1 MKKAEEEDDNININD
16 NIHGLIQVPPV
27 LRAIIDTPQFDRL
40 RGLRQLG
47 TAHYVFPGAKH
58 SRWEHS
64 LGVMHLAG
72 EMMDHLMK
80 KRPGC
85 ADETDKICVMMAG
98 LCHDLGHGPFSH
110 LWESFV
116 REAREGYKWLHEK
129 TSIDMLQFIIE
140 DNNLMP
146 VFQSYGLTEM
156 DITFVKELIYGP
168 FQQGSDDYIGRG
180 KEKFFLYEIVAN
192 KTNSIDVDKWDYML
206 RDDAAL
212 KIGVT
217 FNYKRFILNTDITE
231 DKKGGKRRLSLRDKE
246 ADSVK
251 EMFLDRA
258 RLHRKGYQHRTIK
271 IIDRMM
277 LDALLEAD
285 RHFTLTGPDGE
296 TFRLS
301 EACDNVQ
308 HFCQLTDEYTVRSL
322 QFSFI
327 PELAITR
334 NLLTRIT
341 TRNLYKL
348 VAVTDSVST
357 SVTFKDL
364 QTTLEEVL
372 QSYSNLVSGDLT
384 ILRKRVNMGMG
395 NSNPVEKVSFFDK
408 RGGTVVFTSDQLR
421 KDLPR
426 DFSYQSLLL
435 VCKKTDQESVR
446 EAREVFQEWS
456 REVFNNQEQE
466 INLSIV

>member
-1 MKKAEEEDDNININD
+1 
-16 NIHGLIQVPPV
+16 
-27 LRAIIDTPQFDRL
+27 
-40 RGLRQLG
+40 
-47 TAHYVFPGAKH
+47 
-58 SRWEHS
+58 
-64 LGVMHLAG
+64 
-72 EMMDHLMK
+72 
-80 KRPGC
+80 
-85 ADETDKICVMMAG
+85 
-98 LCHDLGHGPFSH
+98 
-110 LWESFV
+110 
-116 REAREGYKWLHEK
+116 
-129 TSIDMLQFIIE
+129 
-140 DNNLMP
+140 
-146 VFQSYGLTEM
+146 
-156 DITFVKELIYGP
+156 
-168 FQQGSDDYIGRG
+168 
-180 KEKFFLYEIVAN
+180 
-192 KTNSIDVDKWDYML
+192 ML

-231 DKKGGKRRLSLRDKE
+231 DEKGGKRRLSLRDKE

-285 RHFTLTGPDGE
+285 SHFTLTGPDGE

-308 HFCQLTDEYTVRSL
+308 HFCQMTDEYVVRSL
-322 QFSFI
+322 QFSFT
-327 PELAITR
+327 PELANTR

-348 VAVTDSVST
+348 VAVTDSVNSC
-357 SVTFKDL
+357 VTFKDL
-364 QTTLEEVL
+364 QTTLEEVV
-372 QSYSNLVSGDLT
+372 QSYSSLMPGDLT

-408 RGGTVVFTSDQLR
+408 RGKTVVFTSDQLK

-426 DFSYQSLLL
+426 DYSYQSLLL
-435 VCKKTDQESVR
+435 VCKKTDQDSVR